1 MNADRRACDHAFVAF
16 LDSLVRNND
25 RATLAALR
33 RARGRSPTAIE
44 AYQYVMPRV
53 AEDTDGFERE
63 REEEIYL
70 LVAGLF
76 AFHQL
81 PWPADYSQKGY
92 TNFGASMARLASATE
107 SAGVERRMTAL
118 LACSFDDLPEH
129 LRHAV
134 SLLKSKQIP
143 VDWMR
148 LIGDLRRWNSEDRTV
163 QREWARAF
171 WAGARESGETAHA
184 QETGEETNDH

>member
-1 MNADRRACDHAFVAF
+1 MNSDRRASDHAFVAF
-16 LDSLVRNND
+16 LDALVRNND

-33 RARGRSPTAIE
+33 RARGRSPTATP
-44 AYQYVMPRV
+44 AYRYVMPRV
-53 AEDTDGFERE
+53 AEDANAFERE

-81 PWPADYSQKGY
+81 SWAADHSQKGY
-92 TNFGASMARLASATE
+92 TNFGASMARLASVTE
-107 SAGVERRMTAL
+107 GAGVERRMTAL
-118 LACSFDDLPEH
+118 LACSFDDLRQH
-129 LRHAV
+129 LRQAV
-134 SLLKSKQIP
+134 SLLKTKQIP

-148 LIGDLRRWNSEDRTV
+148 LIGDLRRWNSEERSV

-171 WAGARESGETAHA
+171 WASVR
-184 QETGEETNDH
+184 ETGETTQAQQTGEQNQ